1 MRTTALRSFQFCP
14 HLGLD
19 GAGTIASNKAEVSE
33 EHRHEDRAP
42 EDLVD
47 GDLAEDLLEA
57 SALDLR
63 VEPVVEV
70 VAAEFIIFEEGWIRG
85 LEG

>member
-1 MRTTALRSFQFCP
+1 MQTTALRSFQFCP

-47 GDLAEDLLEA
+47 GDLAAKSEA
-57 SALDLR
+57 RKRFALR
-63 VEPVVEV
+63 N
-70 VAAEFIIFEEGWIRG
+70 
-85 LEG
+85 